1 MKEKPIVSVLRN
13 MKIGDVEVWSSDRGC
28 SVKSSIHNHMPE
40 QKKAGWKFAT
50 KTDYLGGVII
60 VTRIQ

>member
-1 MKEKPIVSVLRN
+1 

-50 KTDYLGGVII
+50 KTDYRGGVII